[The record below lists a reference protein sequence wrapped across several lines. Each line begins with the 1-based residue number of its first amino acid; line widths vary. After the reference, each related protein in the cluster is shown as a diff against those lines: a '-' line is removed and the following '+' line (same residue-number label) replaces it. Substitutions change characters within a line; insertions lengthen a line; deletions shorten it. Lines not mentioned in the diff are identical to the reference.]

1 VSGREVKPAVTPQ
14 RLAVESVV
22 DRVYA
27 VLRARILAGELEPG
41 RRLRQEALAEQLGV
55 SRTPLREALRRLSS
69 EGLVEIRPHH
79 GAAVTPFTAVDMA
92 AAFMARLLL
101 EPPAARLAAE
111 ARTAGDLARMRDA
124 IATHRRA
131 DVPVEETF
139 AANRA
144 FHLAVVGASANS
156 FLIRFAEQVWAAPLG
171 FAIYSRQAEPPERV
185 LADAAEHEAIADAVD
200 AHDGERAEALMHDH
214 IDAARLGFLELQRGV
229 ASA

>member
-1 VSGREVKPAVTPQ
+1 VTPQ
-14 RLAVESVV
+14 RLDVESVV

-79 GAAVTPFTAVDMA
+79 GAAVAPFSADDMA

-111 ARTAGDLARMRDA
+111 ARQPTDLARMREA
-124 IATHRRA
+124 IAAHRRRGA
-131 DVPVEETF
+131 SIEELF
-139 AANRA
+139 GANRA
-144 FHLAVVGASANS
+144 FHVAVTGASGNP
-156 FLIRFAEQVWAAPLG
+156 FLLRFAEQMWAAALG
-171 FAIYSRQAEPPERV
+171 FPIYSRQAEPAARV
-185 LADAAEHEAIADAVD
+185 LADAAEHEQIADAVEAGDGD
-200 AHDGERAEALMHDH
+200 AAEALMHAH
-214 IDAARLGFLELQRGV
+214 IDAARVAFVEQQR
-229 ASA
+229 A